1 MVALVQWS
9 WEETHVQEVVGLN
22 SGTRYWMDIFDVKI
36 VMFVSKRPK
45 KRKRGREC
53 PIKKM
58 MMIGRRP
65 GATLA
70 GRIRSP
76 HGWPASHPHSPEA

>member
-53 PIKKM
+53 PI
-58 MMIGRRP
+58 
-65 GATLA
+65 
-70 GRIRSP
+70 
-76 HGWPASHPHSPEA
+76 